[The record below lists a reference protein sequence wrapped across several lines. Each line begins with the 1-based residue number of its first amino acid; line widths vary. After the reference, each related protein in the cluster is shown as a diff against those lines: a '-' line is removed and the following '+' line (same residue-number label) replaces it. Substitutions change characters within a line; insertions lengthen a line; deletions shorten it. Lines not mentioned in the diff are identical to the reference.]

1 MAELIAIIVLGLSL
15 AGAFF
20 IVGRKIPV
28 LLELQ
33 SAPKDRPTGFWERIL
48 KNVES
53 YLQKIPIFKGFS
65 WQAWIEK
72 SLSKARVM
80 ALKTDN
86 KIEGYLTALHVKEE
100 EKKKAG
106 GHTTGE
112 YWSDVKEFVK
122 TKTGLHVKPI
132 QPRQESDSARQAQDE
147 PVQAGTK
154 KEEAVPLQFLAPK
167 GKDRKKKNKKRFA
180 RKGGNW

>member
-86 KIEGYLTALHVKEE
+86 KIEGYLTALHVK
-100 EKKKAG
+100 
-106 GHTTGE
+106 
-112 YWSDVKEFVK
+112 
-122 TKTGLHVKPI
+122 PI